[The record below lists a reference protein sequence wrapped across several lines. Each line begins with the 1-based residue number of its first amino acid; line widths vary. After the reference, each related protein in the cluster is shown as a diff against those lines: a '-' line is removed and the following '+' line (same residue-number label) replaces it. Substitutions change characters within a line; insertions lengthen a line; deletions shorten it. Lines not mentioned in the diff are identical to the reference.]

1 MSRIL
6 TLFLVL
12 HWAVAFSILAALV
25 LMSGEGALL
34 AGFGLLADLSGSNAE
49 ILSSVA
55 VRAAVGF
62 GLAVCALLF
71 WWAASVSMF
80 SPGPK
85 ASANDETLKVAFAAA
100 SGMMTAILI
109 LGTIAGAYRLFPAI
123 AAHFTALIASYLVA
137 RSEQQPGTQLFASND
152 QRVSVRMRAMHASQT
167 DRVARFVTKRD
178 SKRSFDR

>member
-12 HWAVAFSILAALV
+12 HWAVAFSLLAALV

-34 AGFGLLADLSGSNAE
+34 AGFGVLADLSGSDAA
-49 ILSSVA
+49 ILSSIV

-71 WWAASVSMF
+71 WWASVSMF

-123 AAHFTALIASYLVA
+123 AAHFAALIASYLVA

-152 QRVSVRMRAMHASQT
+152 QRAAVRMRAMRASQT